1 MIRAVFF
8 DIDGTLVSLKTKRC
22 PDSTKAAIR
31 ALREKGIRVYVASG
45 RSRFELEEQ
54 EMLRGM
60 TFDGYLTN
68 NGQIVYDGS
77 WNLLRTVAMVPDEV
91 RALVDY
97 CDERSLPLWL
107 VSEQRSRFNYHFNDR
122 VPVVMAEIHTEIPE
136 RCDLQIVR
144 SLAEQNG
151 VTEQLKAENQMEWV
165 RQMNACKAQAEEVV
179 KAELIYN

>member
-22 PDSTKAAIR
+22 PASTKAAIR

-68 NGQIVYDGS
+68 NGQIVYDGPVS
-77 WNLLRTVAMVPDEV
+77 DVNEEILNNIYEGKLEQEVA
-91 RALVDY
+91 
-97 CDERSLPLWL
+97 
-107 VSEQRSRFNYHFNDR
+107 
-122 VPVVMAEIHTEIPE
+122 
-136 RCDLQIVR
+136 
-144 SLAEQNG
+144 G
-151 VTEQLKAENQMEWV
+151 
-165 RQMNACKAQAEEVV
+165 
-179 KAELIYN
+179 

>member
-77 WNLLRTVAMVPDEV
+77 WNPLRTVAMVPDEV

-136 RCDLQIVR
+136 RCDLHTCCR
-144 SLAEQNG
+144 S
-151 VTEQLKAENQMEWV
+151 
-165 RQMNACKAQAEEVV
+165 RSSRPSCF
-179 KAELIYN
+179 

>member
-68 NGQIVYDGS
+68 NGQIVYGRQLEPAAHGGNGS
-77 WNLLRTVAMVPDEV
+77 GRGPRPCGLL
-91 RALVDY
+91 
-97 CDERSLPLWL
+97 
-107 VSEQRSRFNYHFNDR
+107 
-122 VPVVMAEIHTEIPE
+122 
-136 RCDLQIVR
+136 
-144 SLAEQNG
+144 
-151 VTEQLKAENQMEWV
+151 
-165 RQMNACKAQAEEVV
+165 
-179 KAELIYN
+179 

>member
-68 NGQIVYDGS
+68 NGQIVYDGN

-107 VSEQRSRFNYHFNDR
+107 VSARASITISTTACRSLWQRSIR
-122 VPVVMAEIHTEIPE
+122 
-136 RCDLQIVR
+136 R
-144 SLAEQNG
+144 SRSAA
-151 VTEQLKAENQMEWV
+151 TCTPCC
-165 RQMNACKAQAEEVV
+165 RSRSSRPSCF
-179 KAELIYN
+179 

>member
-122 VPVVMAEIHTEIPE
+122 VPVVVYGAREPNFGSCGSVLNLFEE
-136 RCDLQIVR
+136 RYGHHPAIYGGV
-144 SLAEQNG
+144 LADDCADVLRAFFSGLRE
-151 VTEQLKAENQMEWV
+151 T
-165 RQMNACKAQAEEVV
+165 
-179 KAELIYN
+179 